1 MRDYINQQTLLA
13 EQFILTST
21 LTNKASYEA
30 VMQIKRWK
38 MIHKVQGIQ
47 KRFIYDAVGNVFTAY
62 LNYIPNQLLL
72 HKEGFFITNMEN

>member
-1 MRDYINQQTLLA
+1 MKEYINHQTKLA

-38 MIHKVQGIQ
+38 MIHKIQGIQ

-62 LNYIPNQLLL
+62 LNYMPNHLLL
-72 HKEGFFITNMEN
+72 QKEGYFTTNKEN